1 MDREIMAEIKKLSDR
16 IQYLEDQ
23 LTKQQRENAD
33 LKEQLS
39 DASRSG
45 VSSSLVGQINKQF
58 SKISRTEEMIQMTVA
73 NVSDEARKQYSKYEQ
88 TAKNISMEVSAVYEE
103 PEILWDD
110 TPKDNGDKNKLY
122 AYYKADT
129 TGDVEHEG
137 AKYRFVCYYR
147 YNAISK
153 KWEETSADSIASQ
166 FVQTVDGFKLNGD
179 VQINGN
185 TYQNGHIYVTGEGAE
200 KGSAI
205 YVCNGDIDEITGF
218 ISFDTTGSGDN
229 EAKNRMLIA
238 AEMGNALK
246 ILTYATSEKQD
257 SENISIGAGMW
268 RGPYNTNEYSGY
280 GYVYISSPIV
290 FTHFEVK
297 NDNKCD
303 VVFQDGCEVDF
314 SDAKVSGL
322 YAVFE

>member
-1 MDREIMAEIKKLSDR
+1 MSQTDFEEAFKKLESR
-16 IQYLEDQ
+16 VQYLEDK
-23 LTKQQRENAD
+23 LIKQQRENAD
-33 LKEQLS
+33 LLEQLTSLS
-39 DASRSG
+39 DSG
-45 VSSSLVGQINKQF
+45 VSTALVGKLNKKFSEIVQTEGKISSTVADLSDETRKKY
-58 SKISRTEEMIQMTVA
+58 SKI
-73 NVSDEARKQYSKYEQ
+73 EQ
-88 TAKNISMEVSAVYEE
+88 TAEKIETEVGAVYNEVLIGTNGNPVTN
-103 PEILWDD
+103 PEAYESYKGSLVSW
-110 TPKDNGDKNKLY
+110 NGNN
-122 AYYKADT
+122 
-129 TGDVEHEG
+129 
-137 AKYRFVCYYR
+137 YR
-147 YNAISK
+147 YSSLLG
-153 KWEETSADSIASQ
+153 KWEK
-166 FVQTVDGFKLNGD
+166 VDGNSISSSFKQTAEGFYLNGD
-179 VQINGN
+179 VKIDGN

-246 ILTYATSEKQD
+246 ILTYATSAGQD

-268 RGPYNTNEYSGY
+268 RGPNSTNEYSGY

-290 FTHFEVK
+290 FTHFEEK
-297 NDNKCD
+297 NDNEYD

>member
-88 TAKNISMEVSAVYEE
+88 TAQKIETEVGVVYNEVLVGTDGNPATNPDKYEKYKGSLVSWNGSNYHYSAMSGKWKKVDSNSISSSF
-103 PEILWDD
+103 
-110 TPKDNGDKNKLY
+110 KQ
-122 AYYKADT
+122 T
-129 TGDVEHEG
+129 T
-137 AKYRFVCYYR
+137 
-147 YNAISK
+147 
-153 KWEETSADSIASQ
+153 
-166 FVQTVDGFKLNGD
+166 DGFFLNGD
-179 VQINGN
+179 VKINGN
-185 TYQNGHIYVTGEGAE
+185 TYQDGNIYVTGKGADR
-200 KGSAI
+200 GSAL
-205 YVCNGDIDEITGF
+205 YVCDDNTDNIAGF
-218 ISFDTTGSGDN
+218 ISFDSTGSGEN
-229 EAKNRMLIA
+229 EAEDRMLIA
-238 AEMGNALK
+238 AEMGRALK
-246 ILTYATSEKQD
+246 ILTYATSAGQK

-268 RGPYNTNEYSGY
+268 RGPNNTNEYSGY

-290 FTHFEVK
+290 FTHFVGK
-297 NDNKCD
+297 NDNVYD

>member
-16 IQYLEDQ
+16 VQYLEDQ
-23 LTKQQRENAD
+23 LVKQRRENANLMEELD
-33 LKEQLS
+33 NTRNS
-39 DASRSG
+39 AI
-45 VSSSLVGQINKQF
+45 SSSFVGAVDKKF
-58 SKISRTEEMIQMTVA
+58 SEIMQTEEKIQMTVA
-73 NVSDEARKQYSKYEQ
+73 DVSDEAKKQYSKYEQ
-88 TAKNISMEVSAVYEE
+88 TAQNISMEVSAVYEE
-103 PEILWDD
+103 PEILWGD
-110 TPKDNGDKNKLY
+110 TPKDNDDKNKLY

-137 AKYRFVCYYR
+137 AKYSFVCYYR

-153 KWEETSADSIASQ
+153 KWEKTSADSIASQ
-166 FVQTVDGFKLNGD
+166 FVQTVDGFKLKGD

-246 ILTYATSEKQD
+246 ILTYATSAGQK

-268 RGPYNTNEYSGY
+268 RGPNNTNEYSGY

-290 FTHFEVK
+290 FTHFGGK
-297 NDNKCD
+297 NDNLYD

-314 SDAKVSGL
+314 SNAKVSGL